1 MNHDTLVKDFIK
13 RFPKWGV
20 AEIKDLRSWYD
31 DDDDPYLFF
40 GFVLNPLLEEKLTD
54 EGNQEELRGIF
65 NFLEEMANTHDKEV
79 ETVLMEE
86 ILERL
91 GDDKKVLEKARA
103 LMGKETLKFS
113 HQIERFWGREK

>member
-1 MNHDTLVKDFIK
+1 MNHDTLVKDFIT
-13 RFPKWGV
+13 RFPKWSV
-20 AEIKDLRSWYD
+20 EEIKDLRSWYD

-54 EGNQEELRGIF
+54 ERNQEELRGIF

-79 ETVLMEE
+79 EGVLMAE
-86 ILERL
+86 ILEKL

-113 HQIERFWGREK
+113 HQIERSWGREK

>member
-54 EGNQEELRGIF
+54 ERNQEELRGIF

-79 ETVLMEE
+79 EGVLMAE
-86 ILERL
+86 ILEKL
-91 GDDKKVLEKARA
+91 GDDKKVLEKSQSFN
-103 LMGKETLKFS
+103 GKRD
-113 HQIERFWGREK
+113 IEIQPSN

>member
-1 MNHDTLVKDFIK
+1 MNHDTLAKDFIT

-20 AEIKDLRSWYD
+20 EEIKDLRSWYD

-79 ETVLMEE
+79 EGVLMAE
-86 ILERL
+86 ILEKL

-113 HQIERFWGREK
+113 HQIERSLGREK